1 MVVGGIVAAAKVAA
15 AKLEVEKV
23 AAGME
28 EEMAEATE
36 VKQEVAQEGGKEA
49 VEMREATAAGAMEVV
64 GKDRQ
69 LVRHLRSSM
78 RRALS

>member
-36 VKQEVAQEGGKEA
+36 VKQEVALVGVKEA
-49 VEMREATAAGAMEVV
+49 EMVL
-64 GKDRQ
+64 RQ

-78 RRALS
+78 R

>member
-36 VKQEVAQEGGKEA
+36 VKQEVALVGGKEA
-49 VEMREATAAGAMEVV
+49 EMVL
-64 GKDRQ
+64 RQ

-78 RRALS
+78 R